1 MMQTKALSASTG
13 FALGCSLLLMACV
26 NSPVTPGEAVARVGE
41 RVLTSEQVV
50 RHIPGGLSVSD
61 SATAMQ
67 RYVDQW
73 VREQI
78 LVAQA
83 EKALPLEEKAFED
96 EIDAYRNALLLH
108 AFKERFVNERMDT
121 EVDEEEAMAFY
132 EANQESFTLA
142 DYAVR
147 VLFINAPETAD
158 LDAVQEPF
166 AALDST
172 GMLDIERWC
181 VENGAI
187 YGLDGAT
194 WWSLSAFTKEVPM
207 GFYRTEAQLSSRKLV
222 DFEAD
227 SRHYLVRF
235 LEHALKDEVA
245 PFSAVRDDVVEM
257 ILHRRKQQLLLAM
270 EEQLVVKAWAEGLV
284 EVREGGGTP

>member
-1 MMQTKALSASTG
+1 MEQ
-13 FALGCSLLLMACV
+13 LGAVSRLVLVGAGLGVLLGSCSDGPDLTV
-26 NSPVTPGEAVARVGE
+26 EAVARVGTE
-41 RVLTSEQVV
+41 ALTESQVAQ
-50 RHIPGGLSVSD
+50 HIPAGLSLGD
-61 SATAMQ
+61 SATATQ
-67 RYVDQW
+67 RYIDQW

-83 EKALPLEEKAFED
+83 ERALSPEEMAFED
-96 EIDAYRNALLLH
+96 EINAYRNALLLH
-108 AFKERFVNERMDT
+108 AFKERYVNERMDG
-121 EVDEEEAMAFY
+121 EVSDEEAQAFY
-132 EANQESFTLA
+132 EANQGSFTLS

-158 LDAVQEPF
+158 LDVVREPF

-207 GFYRTEAQLSSRKLV
+207 GFYRTEAQLSSRRLV

-227 SRHYLVRF
+227 GRHYLVRF

-245 PFSAVRDDVVEM
+245 PFSAVRDDAVEM

-284 EVREGGGTP
+284 EVRGPEAP

>member
-1 MMQTKALSASTG
+1 MTARWTAAAGILCWI
-13 FALGCSLLLMACV
+13 ALGGTGAGC
-26 NSPVTPGEAVARVGE
+26 GEAAESSTQSVARVGNAT
-41 RVLTSEQVV
+41 LTAAQVRAHV
-50 RHIPGGLSVSD
+50 PVGLSLDD
-61 SATAMQ
+61 SATAAQ

-83 EKALPLEEKAFED
+83 EAALPPEAMAFED
-96 EIDAYRNALLLH
+96 EIKAYRNALLLH
-108 AFKERFVNERMDT
+108 AFKERYVNERMDS
-121 EVDEEEAMAFY
+121 EVSEEEALAFY
-132 EANQESFTLA
+132 EANEASFMLT

-147 VLFINAPETAD
+147 VLFINAPETAV
-158 LDAVQEPF
+158 LDDIREPF

-172 GMLDIERWC
+172 GMIDIERWC

-187 YGLDGAT
+187 YGLDGST
-194 WWSLSAFTKEVPM
+194 WWTLSAFTKEVPM
-207 GFYRTEAQLSSRKLV
+207 NFYRTESQLSSRRLV

-227 SRHYLVRF
+227 GRHYLVRF
-235 LEHALKDEVA
+235 IEHALKDEVA
-245 PFSAVRDDVVEM
+245 PFSAVRNDVTEM

-284 EVREGGGTP
+284 EVADQAP

>member
-1 MMQTKALSASTG
+1 MAMRWTAATG
-13 FALGCSLLLMACV
+13 IVLWIALGGAGTGC
-26 NSPVTPGEAVARVGE
+26 GEAAESSTQAVARVGTAT
-41 RVLTSEQVV
+41 LTSLQVRAHV
-50 RHIPGGLSVSD
+50 PVGLSLED
-61 SATAMQ
+61 STTAAQ

-83 EKALPLEEKAFED
+83 EAALPPEATAFED
-96 EIDAYRNALLLH
+96 EIKAYRNALLLH
-108 AFKERFVNERMDT
+108 AFKERYVNERMDS
-121 EVDEEEAMAFY
+121 EVSDDEALAFY
-132 EANQESFTLA
+132 EANEASFMLT

-147 VLFINAPETAD
+147 VLFINAPETAV
-158 LDAVQEPF
+158 LDDIREPF

-172 GMLDIERWC
+172 GMIDIERWC

-187 YGLDGAT
+187 YGLDGST
-194 WWSLSAFTKEVPM
+194 WWTLSSFTKEVPM
-207 GFYRTEAQLSSRKLV
+207 NFYRTESQLSSRRLV
-222 DFEAD
+222 DFEAEG
-227 SRHYLVRF
+227 RHYLVRF

-245 PFSAVRDDVVEM
+245 PFSAVRKDVVDM

-284 EVREGGGTP
+284 EVDGTTP

>member
-1 MMQTKALSASTG
+1 MMRTGTFVSPAAAALVWA
-13 FALGCSLLLMACV
+13 LLLGACNEGPKV
-26 NSPVTPGEAVARVGE
+26 QGDTVARVGN
-41 RVLTSEQVV
+41 RVLTSEQVA
-50 RHIPGGLSVSD
+50 RHIPSGLSVDD

-78 LVAQA
+78 LVSQA
-83 EKALPLEEKAFED
+83 ETALPLEETAFED
-96 EIDAYRNALLLH
+96 EINAYRNALLLH
-108 AFKERFVNERMDT
+108 AFKERYVNERMDT
-121 EVDEEEAMAFY
+121 EVDEEEALSFY

-147 VLFINAPETAD
+147 VLFINAPETAN
-158 LDAVQEPF
+158 LNAVREPF

-207 GFYRTEAQLSSRKLV
+207 NFYRTEAQLSSRRLV
-222 DFEAD
+222 EFDAEG
-227 SRHYLVRF
+227 RHYLVRF

-245 PFSAVRDDVVEM
+245 PFAAVRDDVVEM

-284 EVREGGGTP
+284 EVRERLTP

>member
-1 MMQTKALSASTG
+1 MTARLTAATG
-13 FALGCSLLLMACV
+13 ILFWIALGGTGAGC
-26 NSPVTPGEAVARVGE
+26 GEAAESSTQSVARVGTAT
-41 RVLTSEQVV
+41 LTAAQVRAHV
-50 RHIPGGLSVSD
+50 PVGLSLDD
-61 SATAMQ
+61 SATAAQ

-83 EKALPLEEKAFED
+83 EAALPPEAMAFED
-96 EIDAYRNALLLH
+96 EIKAYRNALLLH
-108 AFKERFVNERMDT
+108 AFKERYVNERMDS
-121 EVDEEEAMAFY
+121 EVSEEEALAFY
-132 EANQESFTLA
+132 EANEASFMLT

-147 VLFINAPETAD
+147 VLFINAPETAV
-158 LDAVQEPF
+158 LDDIREPF

-172 GMLDIERWC
+172 GMIDIERWC

-187 YGLDGAT
+187 YGLDGST
-194 WWSLSAFTKEVPM
+194 WWTLSAFTKEVPM
-207 GFYRTEAQLSSRKLV
+207 NFYRTESQLSSRRLV

-227 SRHYLVRF
+227 GRHYLVRF
-235 LEHALKDEVA
+235 IEHALKDEVA
-245 PFSAVRDDVVEM
+245 PFSAVRNDVTEM

-284 EVREGGGTP
+284 EVADQVP

>member
-1 MMQTKALSASTG
+1 MMRTWTLAQPAVAGLVWAML
-13 FALGCSLLLMACV
+13 LGACNDGPAV
-26 NSPVTPGEAVARVGE
+26 QGDAVARVGN
-41 RVLTSEQVV
+41 RVLSSEQVA
-50 RHIPGGLSVSD
+50 RHIPSGLSVDD

-83 EKALPLEEKAFED
+83 EAALPPEAAAFED
-96 EIDAYRNALLLH
+96 EIQAYRNALLLH
-108 AFKERFVNERMDT
+108 AFKERYVNERMNP
-121 EVDEEEAMAFY
+121 EVDEEEAVAFY

-158 LDAVQEPF
+158 LGAVREPF

-207 GFYRTEAQLSSRKLV
+207 GFYRTEAQLSSRRLV
-222 DFEAD
+222 EFDAEG
-227 SRHYLVRF
+227 RHYLVRF

-284 EVREGGGTP
+284 EVRGPEAP

>member
-1 MMQTKALSASTG
+1 MTARWTAAAGILCWI
-13 FALGCSLLLMACV
+13 ALGGTGVGC
-26 NSPVTPGEAVARVGE
+26 GEAAESSTQSVARVGTAT
-41 RVLTSEQVV
+41 LTAEQVRAHV
-50 RHIPGGLSVSD
+50 PVGLSLDD
-61 SATAMQ
+61 SATAAQ

-83 EKALPLEEKAFED
+83 EAALPPEAMAFED
-96 EIDAYRNALLLH
+96 EIKAYRNALLLH
-108 AFKERFVNERMDT
+108 AFKERYVNERMDS
-121 EVDEEEAMAFY
+121 EVSEEEALAFY
-132 EANQESFTLA
+132 EANEASFMLT

-147 VLFINAPETAD
+147 VLFINAPETAV
-158 LDAVQEPF
+158 LDDIREPF

-172 GMLDIERWC
+172 GMIDIERWC

-187 YGLDGAT
+187 YGLDGST
-194 WWSLSAFTKEVPM
+194 WWTLSAFTKEVPM
-207 GFYRTEAQLSSRKLV
+207 NFYRTESQLSSRRLV

-227 SRHYLVRF
+227 GRHYLVRF
-235 LEHALKDEVA
+235 IEHALKDEVA
-245 PFSAVRDDVVEM
+245 PFSAVRNDVTEM

-284 EVREGGGTP
+284 QVADQAP

>member
-1 MMQTKALSASTG
+1 
-13 FALGCSLLLMACV
+13 
-26 NSPVTPGEAVARVGE
+26 
-41 RVLTSEQVV
+41 
-50 RHIPGGLSVSD
+50 
-61 SATAMQ
+61 
-67 RYVDQW
+67 
-73 VREQI
+73 
-78 LVAQA
+78 
-83 EKALPLEEKAFED
+83 
-96 EIDAYRNALLLH
+96 
-108 AFKERFVNERMDT
+108 
-121 EVDEEEAMAFY
+121 
-132 EANQESFTLA
+132 
-142 DYAVR
+142 VR

-158 LDAVQEPF
+158 LDAVREPF

-207 GFYRTEAQLSSRKLV
+207 NFYRTEAQLSSRRLV
-222 DFEAD
+222 EFDAEG
-227 SRHYLVRF
+227 RHYLVRF

-245 PFSAVRDDVVEM
+245 PFAAVRDDVVEM

-284 EVREGGGTP
+284 EVREGIAP

>member
-1 MMQTKALSASTG
+1 MTARWTAAAGIL
-13 FALGCSLLLMACV
+13 FWIALGCTGAGC
-26 NSPVTPGEAVARVGE
+26 GEAAESSTQSVARVGNAT
-41 RVLTSEQVV
+41 LTAAQVRAHV
-50 RHIPGGLSVSD
+50 PVGLSLDD
-61 SATAMQ
+61 SATAAQ

-83 EKALPLEEKAFED
+83 EAALPPEAMAFED
-96 EIDAYRNALLLH
+96 EIKAYRNALLLH
-108 AFKERFVNERMDT
+108 AFKERYVNERMDS
-121 EVDEEEAMAFY
+121 EVSEEEALAFY
-132 EANQESFTLA
+132 EANEASFMLT

-147 VLFINAPETAD
+147 VLFINAPETAV
-158 LDAVQEPF
+158 LDDIREPF

-172 GMLDIERWC
+172 GMIDIERWC

-187 YGLDGAT
+187 YGLDGST
-194 WWSLSAFTKEVPM
+194 WWTLSAFTKEVPM
-207 GFYRTEAQLSSRKLV
+207 NFYRTESQLSSRRLV

-227 SRHYLVRF
+227 GRHYLVRF
-235 LEHALKDEVA
+235 IEHALKDEVA
-245 PFSAVRDDVVEM
+245 PFSAVRNDVTEM

-284 EVREGGGTP
+284 EVADQAP

>member
-1 MMQTKALSASTG
+1 MTTRWTAAAGIL
-13 FALGCSLLLMACV
+13 FWIALGGAGAGC
-26 NSPVTPGEAVARVGE
+26 GEAAESSMQAVARVGTAT
-41 RVLTSEQVV
+41 LSAAQVRAHV
-50 RHIPGGLSVSD
+50 PVELSLED
-61 SATAMQ
+61 SATAAQ

-83 EKALPLEEKAFED
+83 EASLPPEAMAFED
-96 EIDAYRNALLLH
+96 EIKAYRNALLLH
-108 AFKERFVNERMDT
+108 AFKERYVNERMDS
-121 EVDEEEAMAFY
+121 EVSEEEAIAFY
-132 EANQESFTLA
+132 EANEASFMLT

-147 VLFINAPETAD
+147 VLFINAPETAV
-158 LDAVQEPF
+158 LDDIREPF

-172 GMLDIERWC
+172 GMIDIERWC

-187 YGLDGAT
+187 YGFDGST
-194 WWSLSAFTKEVPM
+194 WWTLSAFTKEVPM
-207 GFYRTEAQLSSRKLV
+207 NFYRTESQLSSRRLV

-227 SRHYLVRF
+227 GRHYLVRF

-245 PFSAVRDDVVEM
+245 PFSAVRKDVTEM

-284 EVREGGGTP
+284 EVAEAAP